1 MQVKPTL
8 KATEKL
14 ARFIAQPEQTIFGT
28 MWTVGSNETHKDP
41 AYLNG
46 PLEVHN
52 DNTYFCSS
60 TGYKQ

>member
-1 MQVKPTL
+1 M

-60 TGYKQ
+60 TGYK